1 MIKLHRLKRG
11 CSEYPVK
18 HMKKSH
24 LKNHWNLLV
33 FIVYIQFFD
42 YKKKQTSTSL
52 VHFLSKL
59 FWYYFLCFQIRYYA
73 NSSNTLNLKTP
84 EKSQTVPNYSKILIL
99 AKLFQILILTKFFR
113 NPYVNLIRNSLILW
127 SSLNYINI
135 LPTSSFSSSD
145 IHQSHILV
153 RCHAT
158 DSNSSSFFFYMLCVV

>member
-1 MIKLHRLKRG
+1 M
-11 CSEYPVK
+11 
-18 HMKKSH
+18 
-24 LKNHWNLLV
+24 
-33 FIVYIQFFD
+33 
-42 YKKKQTSTSL
+42 
-52 VHFLSKL
+52 HFLSKL

-135 LPTSSFSSSD
+135 LPTSSFHLLTYTNPTFLLD
-145 IHQSHILV
+145 AMLQTVILHQSFFTCFVLFKSIIPSYK
-153 RCHAT
+153 
-158 DSNSSSFFFYMLCVV
+158 SNMNNSFWIAINKIIIIKISIIKIYTIKALYHC